1 MYETPMRTRPMWR
14 TSSIYCL
21 ALLVAS
27 ALPIIWSSPAK
38 AAACT
43 PVVTTLPDAV
53 VVAFNDVGTCD
64 WTVPND
70 VSLLT
75 DVLIIGGGGGGGY
88 DIGGGGGAGGA
99 IAISNIAVTPGAVL
113 SVSVGAGG
121 SGNTNYATNPGSN
134 GQPSSA
140 LGYTAGGGGAG
151 GSGGETGKDGGS
163 GGGAGYGAF
172 GAKPGGLSTQVAPG
186 VGSAGGATPGS
197 GSSGAGGGGAGGAG
211 QASNVGGNT
220 NQGGSGGDGISSAIT
235 GATRF
240 YAGGGGGGS
249 QPGGTVTTG
258 GSGVG
263 GNGGKVSGPQTDSG
277 SGAANT
283 GSGGGGGGSGSVA
296 SVKNG
301 GAGGS
306 GVVILRYGAAAQPS
320 SDSATSSVAQFTLQY
335 ESNGGVC
342 TVTSSG
348 PIPNGVWIQVPL
360 ADRCTRPGYFLL
372 GWNPRADG
380 GDPIGFDPGGWTLMT
395 GDNTL
400 YAIWLPIR

>member
-1 MYETPMRTRPMWR
+1 MTQSPVVSRGRLPA
-14 TSSIYCL
+14 IGL
-21 ALLVAS
+21 ALSVGMATTMLA
-27 ALPIIWSSPAK
+27 AAPAR
-38 AAACT
+38 AAACS
-43 PVVTTLPDAV
+43 PVITTLSDAV

-64 WTVPND
+64 WTVPTD

-88 DIGGGGGAGGA
+88 DIGGGGGAGGFV
-99 IAISNIAVTPGAVL
+99 SLTNVAVTPGAVL
-113 SVSVGAGG
+113 SIVVGAGG

-134 GQPSSA
+134 GQASTA
-140 LGYTAGGGGAG
+140 LGRTAAGGGAG

-186 VGSAGGATPGS
+186 VGSAGGATPGF
-197 GSSGAGGGGAGGAG
+197 GSSGAGGGGAGAAG
-211 QASNVGGNT
+211 QASNVGGNGD
-220 NQGGSGGDGISSAIT
+220 QGGNGGAGISSAIT
-235 GATRF
+235 GSTLF

-263 GNGGKVSGPQTDSG
+263 GNGGKVSGPQTNSG
-277 SGAANT
+277 NGAANT

-320 SDSATSSVAQFTLQY
+320 ADSASTPVAEFSLQY
-335 ESNGGVC
+335 EANGGVC
-342 TVTSSG
+342 TVSTSG

-360 ADRCTRPGYFLL
+360 ADRCARSGYFLL

-380 GDPIGFDPGGWTLMT
+380 GDPLGFDPGGWTLMT

-400 YAIWLPIR
+400 YAIWLPRT

>member
-1 MYETPMRTRPMWR
+1 MWR

-88 DIGGGGGAGGA
+88 DIGGGGGAGGF
-99 IAISNIAVTPGAVL
+99 ISLTNVAVTPGAVL
-113 SVSVGAGG
+113 SVLVGAGG
-121 SGNTNYATNPGSN
+121 VGNSNYPTNPASN
-134 GQPSSA
+134 GQDTVFA
-140 LGYTAGGGGAG
+140 GYTARGGGAG
-151 GSGGETGKDGGS
+151 GSGGETGVDGGS
-163 GGGAGYGAF
+163 GGGGGYGAH
-172 GAKPGGLSTQVAPG
+172 GRNP
-186 VGSAGGATPGS
+186 AGGATTQGAPGIGTVGGS
-197 GSSGAGGGGAGGAG
+197 VTAGFSSGAGGGGAGGSGEAAG
-211 QASNVGGNT
+211 RGGNGE
-220 NQGGSGGDGISSAIT
+220 QGGNGGAGISSSIT
-235 GATRF
+235 GSARF

-249 QPGGTVTTG
+249 QPAGTVTTG

-335 ESNGGVC
+335 ESNGGAC
-342 TVTSSG
+342 TVSTSG
-348 PIPNGVWIQVPL
+348 PIPDGVWIQVPL

-380 GDPIGFDPGGWTLMT
+380 GDPLGFDPGGWTLMT